1 MNSLCR
7 LLTVLLFA
15 LLVAGAKAQESDL
28 NAHRLRP
35 PSQSEADSSTEG
47 PMAHFSSFCMDC
59 HDEDAQEGGLDLGAS
74 LSNPD
79 TDFTLPFENL
89 ITGKMPPAET
99 AQPSATER
107 DAMLHHLASRQP
119 KRDLKPYRR
128 LSRHVFMNSV
138 NDLVGTNLDLKHKLP
153 EDRDTHVYDSSTD
166 ILLTKDLLAAY
177 FDVADDVLD
186 YAFPAQGFRQQ
197 QVWTCNII
205 QPCSLQR
212 FSRKYLEGTLF
223 SCFRQKNSGFF
234 PYFYKGFKSPV
245 TGEYQLSV
253 DAEKLGAFD
262 GDVALMVFAGHF
274 YGEPTQSTPMR
285 MLKVF
290 SVDAGMQ
297 VFTTKAF
304 LNQGEEIAVFCY
316 SPHTMQKAQPA
327 GKRPAAKASAKPGP
341 APMGTYIKQLTIQGP
356 VHESWPPPAYAN
368 VFRGLPL
375 KTTTASQQRIIGVAS
390 KSIDGDLKQLIRS
403 FAERAF
409 CAALKDKD
417 VARYYQLSIAEFGRS
432 GDFVTAA
439 KAGMKAIM
447 CSPRFLLQP
456 GFGDNDSYASAA
468 KIAHILWLSVADEP
482 LMTLAQRDKLN
493 GKQLALQI
501 DRVLADDKSRRMI
514 QSFCA
519 QWLELRRF
527 EEGSPS
533 TKMYPQ
539 YDDVADHYLPLETE
553 AYVAWSIKHNLPAS
567 MLVDSDF
574 SILNQRLARHYGIA
588 GVSGHEMRHVKL
600 PAGSP
605 RGGLLTMGSIL
616 KATSD
621 GFVTSPI
628 LRGAWISRNIAG
640 TTFAPPPPSVEPIN
654 PSNDAAQR
662 AMTVKER
669 LAEHKEQNSCNA
681 CHKSI
686 DPYGH
691 ALESFD
697 PSGQWR
703 DKYRVATSHG
713 GVNATFVWR
722 AKGYFK
728 EAQAVDPS
736 GELHGRPFA
745 NVRELKRI
753 LADNPGRLAYNL
765 AKQFFHYANGYEANL
780 QQRIDLH
787 RLVTQGDA
795 DMGLRDIIR
804 ATIIYSVEKGD

>member
-7 LLTVLLFA
+7 ILTALLFA
-15 LLVAGAKAQESDL
+15 LPVAGAKSQESDH

-35 PSQSEADSSTEG
+35 PSKSEAGRSTEG
-47 PMAHFSSFCMDC
+47 PMSHFNSFCMDC

-79 TDFTLPFENL
+79 NDWELPFENL

-107 DAMLHHLASRQP
+107 NAMLNLLASRQSKQDR
-119 KRDLKPYRR
+119 KRYRR
-128 LSRHVFMNSV
+128 LSRHAFMNSV

-166 ILLTKDLLAAY
+166 ILLTRDLLAAY

-186 YAFPAQGFRQQ
+186 YAFPETGFRQQ
-197 QVWTCNII
+197 QAWACNVI
-205 QPCSLQR
+205 QPCSVSR

-223 SCFRQKNSGFF
+223 SCFRQKNGGFF
-234 PYFYKGFKSPV
+234 PYFYKGFRSPA
-245 TGEYQLSV
+245 TGDYQLSF
-253 DAEKLGAFD
+253 DAEKLGTFD

-274 YGEPTQSTPMR
+274 YGEPTQATPLR
-285 MLKVF
+285 LLKIF
-290 SVDAGMQ
+290 SVDEGMQ
-297 VFTTKAF
+297 AFTTKTF

-316 SPHTMQKAQPA
+316 SPHTMQKAQPV
-327 GKRPAAKASAKPGP
+327 
-341 APMGTYIKQLTIQGP
+341 PMGTYLKQLTIQGP
-356 VHESWPPPAYAN
+356 VHESWPPPAYSH
-368 VFRGLPL
+368 VFRGLSL
-375 KTTTASQQRIIGVAS
+375 QTTTASEQRMIAVES
-390 KSIDGDLKQLIRS
+390 ESVNDELKRVIRS
-403 FAERAF
+403 FASRAF
-409 CAALKDKD
+409 CTSLKDKD
-417 VARYYQLSIAEFGRS
+417 VARYYQLSFVEFGRS
-432 GDFVTAA
+432 GDFVKSA
-439 KAGMKAIM
+439 KAGIKAIM

-468 KIAHILWLSVADEP
+468 KIAHILWLSVADEK
-482 LMTLAQRDKLN
+482 LMALAQRDKLK

-501 DRVLADDKSRRMI
+501 DRMLADDKSRRMI

-519 QWLELRRF
+519 QWLELRKF
-527 EEGSPS
+527 EDGSPS

-539 YDDVADHYLPLETE
+539 YDDVAHHYLPLETE
-553 AYVAWSIKHNLPAS
+553 AYLAWLIGHNLPVS
-567 MLVDSDF
+567 SLVDSDF

-588 GVSGHEMRHVKL
+588 GVCGSDMRHVRL

-628 LRGAWISRNIAG
+628 LRGAWISKNIAG
-640 TTFAPPPPSVEPIN
+640 TTLAPPPPNVGPIN
-654 PSNDAAQR
+654 PSDDATQR
-662 AMTVKER
+662 LMTIKEG
-669 LAEHKEQNSCNA
+669 LAEHKQQKSCNA

-686 DPYGH
+686 DPYGL

-697 PSGQWR
+697 PSGRWR
-703 DKYRVATSHG
+703 DNYRIATSHG

-745 NVRELKRI
+745 NVSELKRI
-753 LADNPGRLAYNL
+753 LAANPERLAYNL
-765 AKQFFHYANGYEANL
+765 AKQFFHYANGDEANL

-787 RLVTQGDA
+787 RLVTQDA
-795 DMGLRDIIR
+795 DMGVRDIIR
-804 ATIIYSVEKGD
+804 ATIIYSVEKRD